1 MTIIVLGATAILLS
15 VLERLPQIR
24 FKPSAVF
31 RRYFMTDIIYMLTGF
46 VAGGS
51 LATLYILAVSE
62 WFGSG
67 LGLPR
72 LASIN
77 LPLWSSIPLALVAL
91 DLGNYVAHYYL
102 HRSDLLWEFHKIH
115 HSSLT
120 LDWLATFRS
129 HIVEQ
134 IFRRLIAPAALI
146 IVGFPLNSVLIA
158 GGVFIV
164 WAMLNHSNLRL
175 NLGPLETVLIT
186 PRLHRVHHLYKTSEK
201 NLGTIFTF
209 WDRLRGT
216 FVFVET
222 NEKSLFGNGDAVY
235 PQKWLSQ
242 LAEPVLRITRPG
254 RRWAQ

>member
-1 MTIIVLGATAILLS
+1 
-15 VLERLPQIR
+15 
-24 FKPSAVF
+24 
-31 RRYFMTDIIYMLTGF
+31 MLTGF

-51 LATLYILAVSE
+51 LAILYILAVSE

>member
-1 MTIIVLGATAILLS
+1 MIMIVLGTTVILLS

-24 FKPSAVF
+24 FKPSAF
-31 RRYFMTDIIYMLTGF
+31 LRRYFMTDIVYLLTGY

-51 LATLYILAVSE
+51 LATLYILAASE
-62 WFGSG
+62 WFGSR

-77 LPLWSSIPLALVAL
+77 LPLWAAIPLALVAL

-134 IFRRLIAPAALI
+134 IFRRLIAPAMLI
-146 IVGFPLNSVLIA
+146 LVGFPLNSVLIA
-158 GGVFIV
+158 GGMFIV
-164 WAMLNHSNLRL
+164 WAMLNHSNILL
-175 NLGPLETVLIT
+175 NLGLLEAVLIT
-186 PRLHRVHHLYKTSEK
+186 PRLHRVHHLYRTSEK

-216 FVFVET
+216 LMFVDT
-222 NEKSLFGNGDAVY
+222 NEKSLFGNGTR
-235 PQKWLSQ
+235 LTR
-242 LAEPVLRITRPG
+242 RIG
-254 RRWAQ
+254 

>member
-1 MTIIVLGATAILLS
+1 MIMIVLGTTVILLS

-24 FKPSAVF
+24 FKPSAF
-31 RRYFMTDIIYMLTGF
+31 LRRYFMTDIVYLLTGY

-51 LATLYILAVSE
+51 LATLYILAASE

-77 LPLWSSIPLALVAL
+77 LPLWAAIPLALVAL

-134 IFRRLIAPAALI
+134 IFRRLIAPA
-146 IVGFPLNSVLIA
+146 VLI
-158 GGVFIV
+158 
-164 WAMLNHSNLRL
+164 
-175 NLGPLETVLIT
+175 
-186 PRLHRVHHLYKTSEK
+186 
-201 NLGTIFTF
+201 
-209 WDRLRGT
+209 
-216 FVFVET
+216 
-222 NEKSLFGNGDAVY
+222 
-235 PQKWLSQ
+235 
-242 LAEPVLRITRPG
+242 
-254 RRWAQ
+254 

>member
-1 MTIIVLGATAILLS
+1 
-15 VLERLPQIR
+15 
-24 FKPSAVF
+24 
-31 RRYFMTDIIYMLTGF
+31 MLTGF

-77 LPLWSSIPLALVAL
+77 LPLWASIPLALVAL

-186 PRLHRVHHLYKTSEK
+186 PSLHRVHHLYKTSEK

>member
-1 MTIIVLGATAILLS
+1 
-15 VLERLPQIR
+15 
-24 FKPSAVF
+24 
-31 RRYFMTDIIYMLTGF
+31 
-46 VAGGS
+46 
-51 LATLYILAVSE
+51 
-62 WFGSG
+62 
-67 LGLPR
+67 
-72 LASIN
+72 
-77 LPLWSSIPLALVAL
+77 
-91 DLGNYVAHYYL
+91 
-102 HRSDLLWEFHKIH
+102 LLWEFHKIH

-120 LDWLATFRS
+120 LDWLVTFRS

>member
-1 MTIIVLGATAILLS
+1 
-15 VLERLPQIR
+15 
-24 FKPSAVF
+24 
-31 RRYFMTDIIYMLTGF
+31 MTDIVYMLTGF

-51 LATLYILAVSE
+51 LAILYILAVSE

-77 LPLWSSIPLALVAL
+77 LPLWASIPLALVAL

-186 PRLHRVHHLYKTSEK
+186 PSLHRVHHLYKTSEK